1 MDTKLTSVEEGK
13 LCTIQYINAG
23 QKATKRLF
31 EMGLHTGALARV
43 KKNDNMGPLILG
55 IHGSNVAVGR
65 RIADNIFVKV
75 GE

>member
-43 KKNDNMGPLILG
+43 KRTTIWDLL
-55 IHGSNVAVGR
+55 
-65 RIADNIFVKV
+65 F
-75 GE
+75 